1 MLQLLRN
8 KAQSFLVQALV
19 LIIALV
25 FIFWGVGT
33 NMMNDR
39 DAAIT
44 VNKEEISF
52 QEFQRAY
59 DQTLASYQQQFG
71 ESLSEELL
79 KGLGIKQQIINQ
91 LTQTAL
97 IRQGADAMGI
107 QATPS
112 EIQAIIQ
119 QMPPF
124 QENGAFNLDKY
135 KATLAANRLSPN
147 KFEASIGRDLLAE
160 KGVTFIGNF
169 ATITTDT
176 EITEMYRRAKETVTV
191 KVVKISPEL
200 FKDQITIDPL
210 ALATWFE
217 TAKDNYM
224 TERQIKLKYLAFPY
238 KNQTASIT
246 VTDDQIK
253 AEYEKNKEAYQ
264 ISEQRQARHILL
276 TIDENSSAATKAAQL
291 EKAEEILARI
301 RMGEDFA
308 AMATTYSEDQ
318 TRTQGG
324 DLGTFPRGRMVP
336 EFDAAVFSMQPDTVS
351 EVITTPFGY
360 HIIKLEKIMPAVT
373 KPMEEVRGS
382 IVDKLQTE
390 QAKLV
395 AFNMA
400 NQAYEDIISAGSL
413 QAYAA
418 QNPDKPVVTTDF
430 FSRTAPPASFDSD
443 PKFLNTLFTLKQGEL
458 SSLVETPAG
467 FFILYAEE
475 IKEPAPPQ
483 LEAVQE
489 QAGRDYKLA
498 QADKMAQ
505 ETATELLTKVK
516 AGADLETAA
525 KEAKLQVQTTGP
537 LQRNNSIPDLVLPQS
552 LVSQALQLG
561 PNNPLPPEALA
572 ENNNWYVLQFLERQ
586 LPDPT
591 KIDESSRK
599 EYTATLLQQK
609 EDRLLSSWL
618 RQQEQKATISTSK
631 NILN

>member
-59 DQTLASYQQQFG
+59 DQTLANYQKQFG

-97 IRQGADAMGI
+97 IRQGANTMGI
-107 QATPS
+107 KATPS
-112 EIQAIIQ
+112 EIQAVIQ

-124 QENGAFNLDKY
+124 QQNGAFSLDNY
-135 KATLAANRLSPN
+135 KATLTANRLSPN

-160 KGVTFIGNF
+160 KGITFIGNF
-169 ATITTDT
+169 ATITTDA
-176 EITEMYRRAKETVTV
+176 EINELYQRDKETVTV

-210 ALATWFE
+210 ALAAWFE

-238 KNQTASIT
+238 KDQTGAIT

-264 ISEQRQARHILL
+264 IPEQRQARHILL
-276 TIDENSSAATKAAQL
+276 TIDEDSSAATKAAKL

-318 TRTQGG
+318 TKTQGG

-336 EFDAAVFSMQPDTVS
+336 EFDDAVFSMQPDTVS
-351 EVITTPFGY
+351 EVITTQFGY
-360 HIIKLEKIMPAVT
+360 HIIKLDKIQPAVT
-373 KPMEEVRGS
+373 KPLEEVRAS
-382 IVDKLQTE
+382 IVEKLQTE
-390 QAKLV
+390 QARLV

-400 NQAYEDIISAGSL
+400 NKAYEDIISAGSL
-413 QAYAA
+413 QAYAK
-418 QNPDKPVVTTDF
+418 QNTDQTVVATDF
-430 FSRTAPPASFDSD
+430 FSRTDPPASLDND

-458 SSLVETPAG
+458 SSLVETPSG
-467 FFILYAEE
+467 YFILFAEE
-475 IKEPAPPQ
+475 VKEPAPPQ
-483 LEAVQE
+483 LEAVKE
-489 QAGRDYKLA
+489 QAVKDYKLA
-498 QADKMAQ
+498 QAGKMAQ
-505 ETATELLTKVK
+505 DKATELLTKVK
-516 AGADLETAA
+516 AGADLETVA
-525 KEAKLQVQTTGP
+525 KEAKLQAQTTGS
-537 LQRNNSIPDLVLPQS
+537 LRRNNSIPDLVLPQS
-552 LVSQALQLG
+552 LVDQALQLG
-561 PNNPLPPEALA
+561 PKNPLPQEALA
-572 ENNNWYVLQFLERQ
+572 DNDNWYILQFLERQ

-591 KIDESSRK
+591 KINESSRQ

-609 EDRLLSSWL
+609 EDRLLSFWL
-618 RQQEQKATISTSK
+618 RQQEKKAKISTSK

>member
-91 LTQTAL
+91 LAQTAL

-107 QATPS
+107 KATPS
-112 EIQAIIQ
+112 EIQTIIQ

-124 QENGAFNLDKY
+124 QQNGAFNMDNY
-135 KATLAANRLSPN
+135 KATVAANRLRPN

-169 ATITTDT
+169 ATITTDA
-176 EITEMYRRAKETVTV
+176 EITEMYRRDKETVTV

-264 ISEQRQARHILL
+264 IPEQRQARHILL
-276 TIDENSSAATKAAQL
+276 TIDENSSAATKAAKL

-318 TRTQGG
+318 TKTQGG
-324 DLGTFPRGRMVP
+324 DLGPFPRGRMVP

-360 HIIKLEKIMPAVT
+360 HIIKLEKILPAVT
-373 KPMEEVRGS
+373 KPLEEVRAS

-395 AFNMA
+395 AFNTA

-418 QNPDKPVVTTDF
+418 QNKDKAVVATDF
-430 FSRTAPPASFDSD
+430 FSRTAPPASLDSD

-458 SSLVETPAG
+458 SSLVETPSG
-467 FFILYAEE
+467 YFILYAEE

-525 KEAKLQVQTTGP
+525 SEAKLQAQTTGP
-537 LQRNNSIPDLVLPQS
+537 LRRNNSIPDLVLPQS

-561 PNNPLPPEALA
+561 PQQSVAPRGLS
-572 ENNNWYVLQFLERQ
+572 RQ
-586 LPDPT
+586 
-591 KIDESSRK
+591 
-599 EYTATLLQQK
+599 
-609 EDRLLSSWL
+609 
-618 RQQEQKATISTSK
+618 
-631 NILN
+631 